1 MSAVVLRRALER
13 APIGVR
19 PFAILAA
26 IAATPDLPPIFL
38 RRAEEKVF
46 LERFVEEEAELLA
59 KPEEEPLR
67 LELEM
72 FLATLKTAAVLEA
85 WIDEQP
91 IVELTDR
98 FGIGA
103 GDLRAKVEDAD
114 WLLFGASR
122 LAQHF
127 QRRAA
132 RTVDDLS
139 LRVRYGVREE
149 LLDLVRLKGIG
160 RVRSRLLYNAGL
172 TDREALRSAP
182 LPRVEA
188 VLRSRKL
195 AESVLSQVASP
206 RARPNPEPPAQ
217 ASPPPPAP
225 HPGRTKPTSPGR
237 RLEDFPT

>member
-182 LPRVEA
+182 LPRV
-188 VLRSRKL
+188 
-195 AESVLSQVASP
+195 
-206 RARPNPEPPAQ
+206 
-217 ASPPPPAP
+217 
-225 HPGRTKPTSPGR
+225 
-237 RLEDFPT
+237 